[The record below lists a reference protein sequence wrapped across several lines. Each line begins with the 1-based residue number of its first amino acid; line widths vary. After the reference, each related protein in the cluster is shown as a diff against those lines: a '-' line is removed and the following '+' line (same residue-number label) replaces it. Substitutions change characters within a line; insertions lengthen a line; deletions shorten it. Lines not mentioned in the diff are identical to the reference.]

1 MKTINIVI
9 YKHIIYTYYKHTWS
23 IVWVAA
29 VVEEDLEYLHWQQL
43 GIWDFWL
50 VLSLGDDNEV
60 TNEGEIIGGGVL
72 EIRWE
77 MVEFLEVVIDLL
89 RSLGLL
95 TGFKCF
101 STAADRFEFV
111 LLGVEL
117 LLTECRTGLTTLLKY
132 FELSYTYV

>member
-1 MKTINIVI
+1 
-9 YKHIIYTYYKHTWS
+9 
-23 IVWVAA
+23 
-29 VVEEDLEYLHWQQL
+29 
-43 GIWDFWL
+43 
-50 VLSLGDDNEV
+50 
-60 TNEGEIIGGGVL
+60 
-72 EIRWE
+72 

-117 LLTECRTGLTTLLKY
+117 LLTECLTGLTTLLKGHSTVRSV
-132 FELSYTYV
+132 EEDSKRSLNSKGTL